1 MYFMTGATGSLVSAL
16 FVHGRVS
23 VGASGALMG
32 LVGASASEIIVNWE
46 AHQHRTRS
54 LAYIIFFV
62 FVSLMFGLMPL
73 VDNFTHI
80 GAMITGFLLGSV
92 LLIRPQ
98 FSWVNQ
104 QCFPAVIYDVDD
116 LPFKPKHSACQ
127 NVLWI
132 LSLNILVA
140 GYVAAFFALFTGTN
154 LHLTNL
160 NHYHLDRHLMYLSFL

>member
-1 MYFMTGATGSLVSAL
+1 
-16 FVHGRVS
+16 
-23 VGASGALMG
+23 MG
-32 LVGASASEIIVNWE
+32 LVGASASEIVVNWE
-46 AHQHRTRS
+46 AHQQRTRS
-54 LAYIIFFV
+54 LTYIIIFV

-73 VDNFTHI
+73 VDNFTHV

-92 LLIRPQ
+92 LLSRPQ

-116 LPFKPKHSACQ
+116 LPIKPKHSACQ

-154 LHLTNL
+154 LLSTILHLFEKRSL
-160 NHYHLDRHLMYLSFL
+160 RYHYQQLIQTAQKAKRWLLTLWTSPN